1 MPIYEYRC
9 GDCGRLTSVL
19 VRGFS
24 ATVEPACARC
34 KSKNLRK
41 LVSRFATLKSEDA
54 RLDQLAD
61 MSQYADI
68 DEDDPKSVARWA
80 RKMGSEMGEDLGE
93 DFREAIDQMEAGELP
108 PEMGGAEGGAG
119 GADFGDE

>member
-9 GDCGRLTSVL
+9 ADCGRISSVL
-19 VRGFS
+19 VRSFS
-24 ATVEPACARC
+24 ATVEPRC
-34 KSKNLRK
+34 PRCQGSNLRK

-54 RLDQLAD
+54 RLEQLSD

-68 DEDDPKSVARWA
+68 DEDNPKSVARWA

-93 DFREAIDQMEAGELP
+93 DFREAIDQMEAGEMP
-108 PEMGGAEGGAG
+108 PEMAGADGAG
-119 GADFGDE
+119 GDFGDE